1 MIDDINRWAFK
12 NCERWY
18 LEPEEPTDW
27 EAEEEAFWNECDR
40 RYEEE
45 RGERLGGVSSQPY
58 AGNAPERGSRGSR
71 TRF

>member
-12 NCERWY
+12 DCERWY

-27 EAEEEAFWNECDR
+27 EAEEEPTDWEAEEAEDAYWDEIDR

-45 RGERLGGVSSQPY
+45 RGERLGG
-58 AGNAPERGSRGSR
+58 
-71 TRF
+71 